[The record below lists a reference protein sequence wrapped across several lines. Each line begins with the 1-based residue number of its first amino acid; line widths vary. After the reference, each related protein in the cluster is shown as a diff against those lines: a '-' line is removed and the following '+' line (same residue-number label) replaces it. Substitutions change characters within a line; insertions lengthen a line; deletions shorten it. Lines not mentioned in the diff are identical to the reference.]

1 MWVRTLTTVPSNT
14 DALLEALRGVTPQ
27 ALDDLA
33 QATSRD
39 RGHVHAHLA
48 RPVCRG
54 AITTLHLRWWTE
66 HDRSVTPSVDGEL
79 ELRPIAAHAT
89 ELAITAQYRCRE
101 SLRELGDSAFLR
113 RVAESVVR
121 GFLDSL
127 VKSLEPATRALTVPG
142 RS

>member
-1 MWVRTLTTVPSNT
+1 MWVRTLTTVPSNA
-14 DALLEALRGVTPQ
+14 DALVEALRRVTPE

-48 RPVCRG
+48 RPVRRG

-79 ELRPIAAHAT
+79 ELRPIAAQAT

-101 SLRELGDSAFLR
+101 SLRELADSVFLR

>member
-1 MWVRTLTTVPSNT
+1 MWVRVVTTVPSNG
-14 DALLEALRGVTPQ
+14 DALVEALRHMTPL
-27 ALDDLA
+27 ALDELA
-33 QATSRD
+33 EAASRD
-39 RGHVHAHLA
+39 GGHVHAHLA
-48 RPVCRG
+48 PPIRRG

-79 ELRPIAAHAT
+79 ELRPVGAQVT

-101 SLRELGDSAFLR
+101 SLRELADSAFLR

-127 VKSLEPATRALTVPG
+127 VQSLEPATRALAVPG
-142 RS
+142 RG